1 MFETL
6 SQLPAGQLAYL
17 IGVICAFSA
26 FGVTLAFVHAWS
38 NAKVSPRRTP
48 AAASAQD
55 LQSEPTLRMA
65 A

>member
-1 MFETL
+1 MLETL

-26 FGVTLAFVHAWS
+26 FGVSLAFVHAWS
-38 NAKVSPRRTP
+38 NMKVSPRRTP
-48 AAASAQD
+48 AVEAAPD
-55 LQSEPTLRMA
+55 LRHEQTLRMA